1 MADADIVEKKYPVSG
16 SRKRTG
22 HCIQQ
27 SDNAGENM
35 YGSAKRLSLAIV
47 GMGFSGIV
55 AQILILRELFITFL
69 GNELSIGIVLAN
81 WLVLEAIGCFIAGKI
96 ADRIRNR
103 IETFI
108 GITLL
113 FSLSFPVMIYLTRIL
128 KEIIG
133 VGPGEGLG
141 LLHILFSSFLILLP
155 VSIPHGAQF
164 SLGCKAYSDL
174 LSGNF
179 NTSGIRREKKSAS
192 HGAGPI
198 GRIYVIETVGTIF
211 GGIALTYLLIPHF
224 HSFEIAIGT
233 ALLNSLMCL
242 ILLGSFRWRGTPQK
256 LAGYIALTIMFLS
269 SWMIIGEQAD
279 SLQNM
284 SIEHQWSGQNV
295 IHYQNSI
302 YGNIAVVRSGEQYTF
317 FYDGVPSVTIPNPDI
332 TFVEELVHFPM
343 LCHPDPRE
351 VLVIGN
357 GAGGIISELL
367 KYPVDRVEY
376 AELDPHYLQV
386 IGLFPTELTRR
397 ELGDERV
404 TVSYIDGRLLMRE
417 TSSTYDVV
425 LIGFSD
431 PQTLQPNRLFTEE
444 FFTLVRNR
452 LNNDGILVV
461 SSSGSLSYMGDELRD
476 LNNCILNT
484 LKAVYTHVLIIPGDG
499 KNLFLASS
507 SEAITTIDHNLLSD
521 RLSQRNISTDL
532 VTPGYIAYK
541 LESRWLDFFMTSI
554 EGATEEINR
563 DFRPIGVYYGYSYW
577 NALFSPSLRKI
588 CGWFE
593 KVNTSMILITTAAFV
608 LLFLLLS
615 HVFPGITRAC
625 VPFTVASTGFA
636 GMVFNLALI
645 FTFQT
650 LFGYVYYQIGIM
662 VTTFMVGAAAGSA
675 FMTSRLER
683 IRKDFAVLLGTE
695 IAIIT
700 LSGLLTLTFLLF
712 NSHIDFPDRSFL
724 LHAVFL
730 FLFFLI
736 GALIGLQFPL
746 ASKIHLKSCC
756 SISRTAGLIYSSD
769 LLGGW
774 TGGIIGGV
782 ILLPV
787 LGLVETGILIVSVKI
802 GSLVILYSSVKRM
815 SFRSGI

>member
-1 MADADIVEKKYPVSG
+1 MYD
-16 SRKRTG
+16 
-22 HCIQQ
+22 
-27 SDNAGENM
+27 SD
-35 YGSAKRLSLAIV
+35 KRLSLAIL

-81 WLVLEAIGCFIAGKI
+81 WLVLEAIGCLIAGKI
-96 ADRIRNR
+96 AERIRNR
-103 IETFI
+103 IGTFI

-113 FSLSFPVMIYLTRIL
+113 LSLSFPVVIYLTRIL

-141 LLHILFSSFLILLP
+141 LLHILISSFLILLP

-164 SLGCKAYSDL
+164 SLICRAFSDIR
-174 LSGNF
+174 SGNS
-179 NTSGIRREKKSAS
+179 NTSGINESAS
-192 HGAGPI
+192 PGAGTI
-198 GRIYVIETVGTIF
+198 GRVYVIETIGTIF

-233 ALLNSLMCL
+233 ALLNSIMCL
-242 ILLGSFRWRGTPQK
+242 ILLGSFRWRGTSQQ
-256 LAGYIALTIMFLS
+256 LAGCAALTIMLLS
-269 SWMIIGEQAD
+269 SCMIIGGQAE

-284 SIEHQWSGQNV
+284 SIEHQWRGQNI

-367 KYPVDRVEY
+367 KYPVDRIEY
-376 AELDPHYLQV
+376 AELDPYYLKV
-386 IGLFPTELTRR
+386 IGLFPTELTRI

-404 TVSYIDGRLLMRE
+404 TVSYIDGRLLLRE
-417 TSSTYDVV
+417 TSSTYDMV

-431 PQTLQPNRLFTEE
+431 PQTLQLNRLFTEE
-444 FFTLVRNR
+444 FFNLVRNR
-452 LNNDGILVV
+452 LNDDGILVI

-484 LKAVYTHVLIIPGDG
+484 LKAVYPYVLIIPGDS

-507 SEAITTIDHNLLSD
+507 SEAITTIDHNLLCD
-521 RLSQRNISTDL
+521 RLAQRNISTDL
-532 VTPGYIAYK
+532 ITPGYIAYK
-541 LESRWLDFFMTSI
+541 LQPRWLDFFMTSI
-554 EGATEEINR
+554 EDATEEINR

-593 KVNTSMILITTAAFV
+593 KVNTGMILIVTAALV

-615 HVFPGITRAC
+615 HAFPGITRAC
-625 VPFTVASTGFA
+625 VPVAVASTGFA

-645 FTFQT
+645 FAFQT
-650 LFGYVYYQIGIM
+650 LYGYVYYQIGILI
-662 VTTFMVGAAAGSA
+662 TTFMVGAAAGSA
-675 FMTSRLER
+675 FMTSRLKR
-683 IRKDFAVLLGTE
+683 IRKDFTVLLWTE
-695 IAIIT
+695 MAIIT
-700 LSGLLTLTFLLF
+700 LSGLLTLMFLLF
-712 NSHIDFPDRSFL
+712 NSNINSPDRSFL

-756 SISRTAGLIYSSD
+756 SIGRTAGLIYSSD

-774 TGGIIGGV
+774 IGGIIGGV

-787 LGLVETGILIVSVKI
+787 LGLVETGILIISVKF
-802 GSLVILYSSVKRM
+802 GSFIILCFSVNRM
-815 SFRSGI
+815 PSRIRV